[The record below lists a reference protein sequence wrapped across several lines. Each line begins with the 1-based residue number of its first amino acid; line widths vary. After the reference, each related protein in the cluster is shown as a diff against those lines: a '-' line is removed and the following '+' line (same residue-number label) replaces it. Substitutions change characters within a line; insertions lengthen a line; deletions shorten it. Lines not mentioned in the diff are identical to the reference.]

1 MPKGN
6 RVIIKSIVF
15 LITTLSPSL
24 IDSAKQLIINV
35 LTLGNSSFKIKVC
48 LIIWFGFDLLKLFP
62 FFPPLIYYISQML

>member
-35 LTLGNSSFKIKVC
+35 LTLGNSSFKISS
-48 LIIWFGFDLLKLFP
+48 LSFP
-62 FFPPLIYYISQML
+62 FNSLYFSNVIILSEFK